1 MQNESSKIKLVARVI
16 RAEIKKWDYDQ
27 HRLVDQ
33 NANPRAMTDPQQA
46 ASEVVEVRAVGE
58 WGEQHF
64 PVSLFITV
72 YPGCGAIPVTGDH
85 IAITVEQA
93 QYPLTGGASLEIAIP
108 KQMPDLY

>member
-16 RAEIKKWDYDQ
+16 RAEIKKWDYSQ

-33 NANPRAMTDPQQA
+33 NANPRATSQE
-46 ASEVVEVRAVGE
+46 SGEVIEVRAVGE
-58 WGEQHF
+58 WGEQRF
-64 PVSLFITV
+64 PVSLFITTMA
-72 YPGCGAIPVTGDH
+72 GCGAIPVTGDH

-108 KQMPDLY
+108 KR